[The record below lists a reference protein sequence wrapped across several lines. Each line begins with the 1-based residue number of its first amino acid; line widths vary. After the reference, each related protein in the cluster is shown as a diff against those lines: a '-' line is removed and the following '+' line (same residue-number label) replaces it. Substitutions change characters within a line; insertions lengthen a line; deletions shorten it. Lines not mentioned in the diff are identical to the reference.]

1 MKFWRLHRPGYRVL
15 KTVIATT
22 LTLLVCSRFSGP
34 AALRVRLCMSLPPAV
49 GFYALILAL
58 FHTAPPFLQNTLL
71 SAEMPR
77 GMHDYECLCRWLPVW
92 SQVSF

>member
-1 MKFWRLHRPGYRVL
+1 MYALLAERRASKIVRVL
-15 KTVIATT
+15 HGRFHG
-22 LTLLVCSRFSGP
+22 VCRFSGP

-58 FHTAPPFLQNTLL
+58 FYTAPPFLQNTLL